1 MKYKIYKL
9 SFPNGIH
16 IGGGS
21 LSSAEN
27 TIHSDTL
34 FSALCIE
41 ALHIGGESLLETLVG
56 FAQRGKLCISN
67 ALPYIDNCFY
77 VPKPMCRVESTENDL
92 SLKKEFKKMSYIPVD
107 SLSDYLSGK
116 SDPVKINEELSGLGK
131 KSVFQ
136 KVFIKQ
142 AEDNELYN
150 VGVYKFS
157 QNCGL
162 YFVLGYEENDA
173 AELFENILSSLEY
186 SGLGGKR
193 ASGYGRFKS
202 TAVTAA
208 EFENRLNTENKRY
221 MALSVSMAADDE
233 LEDVLDGASYKIIK
247 RSGFVQSDTYSERQ
261 LKKRDL
267 YVFAPGA
274 VFTKRF
280 KGDIFDV
287 SQDGAHPV
295 YRYEKPMLIG
305 IGG

>member
-9 SFPNGIH
+9 SFPSGIH

-41 ALHIGGESLLETLVG
+41 ALHIGGESLLETLVSY
-56 FAQRGKLCISN
+56 AQGGKLIISD
-67 ALPYIDNCFY
+67 ALPYINNCFY
-77 VPKPMCRVESTENDL
+77 IPKPMCRIESTENDL
-92 SLKKEFKKMSYIPVD
+92 SLKKEFKKMAYIPVD

-116 SDPVKINEELSGLGK
+116 SDPVKINEELSGLGR

-142 AEDNELYN
+142 AENNELYN
-150 VGVYKFS
+150 VGVYEFNK
-157 QNCGL
+157 NCGL
-162 YFVLGYEENDA
+162 YVILGYEGNEA
-173 AELFENILSSLEY
+173 PELFEAILISLEY

-193 ASGYGRFKS
+193 ASGYGRF
-202 TAVTAA
+202 TARAA
-208 EFENRLNTENKRY
+208 SAAGFENRLNGKSERY
-221 MALSVSMAADDE
+221 MSLSVSMAADNE
-233 LEDVLDGASYKIIK
+233 LEDVLTGASYKIIK

-267 YVFAPGA
+267 YVFAQGA

-280 KGDIFDV
+280 QGDIFDV
-287 SQDGAHPV
+287 SQEGAHPV